1 VAGATF
7 VLDFHARSF
16 AGPAAVGSAELAA
29 VAVASLANA
38 VCLMGQQMGLVSNGR
53 DAADRIREE
62 GWRADFLTRNDAR
75 ARAAEPQQNTRLR
88 PVVLKAAKGENQ
100 LGEILA
106 VLARLEHTDGQDFAD
121 MIREAASGIS
131 RDTTVVA
138 VLGMV
143 TPQIAVALGDVAR
156 RGLLV
161 TAIVVSMEMEAVP
174 DWARPP
180 DWAALLLA
188 QGIDFR
194 VLNSEEA
201 VGNLCAEAI
210 IR

>member
-1 VAGATF
+1 
-7 VLDFHARSF
+7 
-16 AGPAAVGSAELAA
+16 
-29 VAVASLANA
+29 
-38 VCLMGQQMGLVSNGR
+38 
-53 DAADRIREE
+53 
-62 GWRADFLTRNDAR
+62 
-75 ARAAEPQQNTRLR
+75 
-88 PVVLKAAKGENQ
+88 
-100 LGEILA
+100 
-106 VLARLEHTDGQDFAD
+106 
-121 MIREAASGIS
+121 
-131 RDTTVVA
+131 
-138 VLGMV
+138 MV